1 MSSKRSLVDADHR
14 AAAVARRDGT
24 VFVEAGAGSGKT
36 TVLVARVL
44 ALVADGLAMSSIV
57 AITFTERAGAELRE
71 RLRHALDDRLASAV
85 DPDERTRWAGALDEL
100 DRAAIGTI
108 HAFAQRVLSGH
119 ALAAGL
125 PARFEVVDEA
135 SSALAFEQRWRHLAA
150 ALFAAP
156 GGDADPAS
164 DPDAGSGAA
173 DLAAAVSVVLASGV
187 KPAHVRQLAKEFDDA
202 WDLAATRRPDR
213 KPLEPLRLGGTVD
226 ELRALAALADR
237 CLSSDDRLA
246 VHLRRL
252 ATLADDLA
260 DTTDDAARVALL
272 VDPKI
277 ANRSGGRKTNWER
290 AGGKDAVLQRLNA
303 TAEQVDTIVTR
314 HRQRALVHVSFAVAT
329 TVVADARARFAAGR
343 LEFHDLLVGARDVLR
358 YVTGAAEIRAA
369 LHDQYRAVL
378 VDEFQDTD
386 PLQLE
391 IVELITADPFGSATA
406 EIVAPGDAA
415 VPRPGPGQ
423 RPERGPG
430 RLFLVGD
437 PKQSIYRFRRADLAL
452 YLRTRNELGPPLALT
467 SNFRS
472 TPRVVAWINTV
483 FASLVREKPGSQAAY
498 ERLDAA
504 RTDAPAGP
512 AVVTFGG
519 AHPEPLTAN
528 ELRQHEAADVAALIG
543 DAIAQGWQVGAGP
556 GTPVEGGAA
565 TRPIRWA
572 DIAILLPSRT
582 ALAEIEEALG
592 ARGIPLRIESGTLL
606 WSAPEVAEL
615 LAVLHAACDPTDPM
629 KVVTALRTNLLG
641 CSDADLYRHRVLR
654 HRSFTVGAPADGAD
668 GPAVR
673 GDPSDD
679 PVASALAAIASWSEL
694 ASWAAPPTVVA
705 RVLDDTRAEALAAL
719 TARPREPLRR
729 LRIAQEQARVFADA
743 TGGTVSAWLAWIDRQ
758 RVDGTRVA
766 EPLLPETDDDA
777 VRVLTIHAAKGL
789 EFPMVVVAGL
799 TTRPGGRP
807 RSLRLLWPAD
817 GGPPETRFGPHLA
830 SAGYD
835 DAAEIESLLDSD
847 ERIRLLYVACT
858 RARDHLGVSL
868 HHVPRGR
875 SSESEDDDLGN
886 ADEADGNDKLTL
898 AALLAR
904 AARNANRFADELG
917 PPALALAPPVR
928 PQPVAPEAL
937 VWAPLPA
944 VPTTTVS
951 ATTLAGHHTGAHDAG
966 AHDADGHD
974 ADGHEAGG
982 PGEMR
987 DPAETPDPARRKA
1000 ATTLGIAVHWVLEH
1014 VDLVAPADLERLA
1027 VAALATT
1034 VTGSADTVPVT
1045 VPVEPALVAELARVT
1060 LAAPIVALAGSQEH
1074 WRELYVAVPGAHRQL
1089 EGYIDLVVR
1098 RPDGLVVVDFKTD
1111 AVVPSGAEPAPAHRL
1126 QLAAYAHALAAATG
1140 EAVVAAVAV
1149 YCRDAARP
1157 ERYVT
1162 DLPAAIAE
1170 VVALLDRPA

>member
-14 AAAVARRDGT
+14 AAAVDRRDGT

-71 RLRHALDDRLASAV
+71 RLRRALDDRLASAV
-85 DPDERTRWAGALDEL
+85 DPDEQARWVGALDEL

-108 HAFAQRVLSGH
+108 HAFAQRVLSAH

-135 SSALAFEQRWRHLAA
+135 SCALAFEQRWRRLAA
-150 ALFAAP
+150 ALFAVPDGTAAP
-156 GGDADPAS
+156 DAD
-164 DPDAGSGAA
+164 AGQSGAG

-187 KPAHVRQLAKEFDDA
+187 KPAHVRQLAKEYDDA

-213 KPLEPLRLGGTVD
+213 EPLEPLRLDGTVD

-290 AGGKDAVLQRLNA
+290 AGGKDAVLQRLNTA
-303 TAEQVDTIVTR
+303 AEQVDTIVTR
-314 HRQRALVHVSFAVAT
+314 HRQRALVHVSSAVAT
-329 TVVADARARFAAGR
+329 TVVADARGRFAAGR

-358 YVTGAAEIRAA
+358 NVSGAAEIRAA
-369 LHDQYRAVL
+369 LHEQYRAVL

-391 IVELITADPFGSATA
+391 IVELITADPSSSATA
-406 EIVAPGDAA
+406 AAVAPSDAV
-415 VPRPGPGQ
+415 VPRPGSAS
-423 RPERGPG
+423 GPG

-472 TPRVVAWINTV
+472 TPRVVAWINLV
-483 FASLVREKPGSQAAY
+483 FANLVREKPGSQAAY

-528 ELRQHEAADVAALIG
+528 ELRQHEAADVAVLIG
-543 DAIAQGWQVGAGP
+543 DAIAQGWQVGAGS
-556 GTPVEGGAA
+556 GSHANGKAS

-615 LAVLHAACDPTDPM
+615 LAVLHAACDPADPM

-641 CSDADLYRHRVLR
+641 CSDADLYRHRVMR
-654 HRSFTVGAPADGAD
+654 HRSFTVSAPADGAD
-668 GPAVR
+668 GAD
-673 GDPSDD
+673 GADD
-679 PVASALAAIASWSEL
+679 PVVSALAAIASWSEL
-694 ASWAAPPTVVA
+694 ASWDAPPTVVA

-719 TARPREPLRR
+719 TTRPREPLRR

-743 TGGTVSAWLAWIDRQ
+743 TGGTVAAWLAWIDRQ

-799 TTRPGGRP
+799 TTRPGGRS

-875 SSESEDDDLGN
+875 SNEGEDEDLGTDDD
-886 ADEADGNDKLTL
+886 ADGNDKLTL

-904 AARNANRFADELG
+904 AARKASRFAEDLG
-917 PPALALAPPVR
+917 PPALALAPTVR

-937 VWAPLPA
+937 VWEPLPA
-944 VPTTTVS
+944 VPETTVS
-951 ATTLAGHHTGAHDAG
+951 ATALAGHDTG
-966 AHDADGHD
+966 GHD
-974 ADGHEAGG
+974 TGGHDIRGT
-982 PGEMR
+982 GE
-987 DPAETPDPARRKA
+987 TLDPARRKA

-1014 VDLVAPADLERLA
+1014 VDLVAPADLDRLA
-1027 VAALATT
+1027 VIALATT
-1034 VTGSADTVPVT
+1034 VTGSADTAT
-1045 VPVEPALVAELARVT
+1045 VSVEPALVAELARVT
-1060 LAAPIVALAGSQEH
+1060 LASPIVALAGSHEH
-1074 WRELYVAVPGAHRQL
+1074 WRELYVAVPGASRQL

-1111 AVVPSGAEPAPAHRL
+1111 AVVPSGDEPAPAHRL
-1126 QLAAYAHALAAATG
+1126 QLAAYAHALATAAG

-1149 YCRDAARP
+1149 YCRDAAHP

-1162 DLPAAIAE
+1162 DLPTAIAE
-1170 VVALLDRPA
+1170 VLALLDGPV